1 MESIQSSSCAVEL
14 KCKADKSKWH
24 VKCFPKNS
32 KSGVKRSEII
42 ARFFHTF
49 PPGLSRAHHPSGLMC
64 PVVSSLA
71 GGRTGGTASGGGF
84 LQPRREP
91 QSLYDS
97 CLRAQL
103 LKERLF
109 APITHVVPSYYSE
122 VWASSEL

>member
-1 MESIQSSSCAVEL
+1 ME
-14 KCKADKSKWH
+14 
-24 VKCFPKNS
+24 
-32 KSGVKRSEII
+32 R
-42 ARFFHTF
+42 R
-49 PPGLSRAHHPSGLMC
+49 R
-64 PVVSSLA
+64 
-71 GGRTGGTASGGGF
+71 GGG

-122 VWASSEL
+122 VWASSELYAAVTARLTLQTCKSPPTPESRYHTELCIKCAEGGGEKKKKK